1 MCEPFKSIFKQSDTS
16 LASYHQAPKHP
27 STQAPKL
34 PSTQAPKHSSTQ
46 APKHPSTQA
55 PKHPSTQVI
64 FTQLA
69 FFPFNFTN
77 NCYNTFML
85 RNFISVENKRYFL
98 ALEFLSLT

>member
-16 LASYHQAPKHP
+16 LASDHQAPKHP
-27 STQAPKL
+27 STQAP
-34 PSTQAPKHSSTQ
+34 T
-46 APKHPSTQA
+46 
-55 PKHPSTQVI
+55 HPSTQVI

-98 ALEFLSLT
+98 ALEFFSLT